1 MRKIIFCAVGIICTT
16 LTYAQVTVAKIFADS
31 MVLQR
36 GMHVPIWGTAH
47 SGEEVTIRFNRQ
59 TKNCISDAKGK
70 WRVDLDAEKEGGPYQ
85 LLVEGK
91 SSAVTIKDV
100 LVGDVW
106 ICSGQSNMEFVVRS
120 GKNSEEEIRNA
131 HYPMIR
137 HVKISTTVAESPR
150 EDLLNSNG
158 WHSALPAFAGD
169 FTAVGYFFAR
179 KLYEELHVPI
189 GLINTTWGGT
199 DVETWTSRDALARDP
214 EFSGMMAALPSLNI
228 DSLSAVREKTMLAQI
243 QRLQGG
249 IPGPAGVMQWK
260 NASFNDVS
268 WPRMQIPSLWEQH
281 VLQNFDGVVW
291 FRKTINLSASEAKNA
306 VQLSLGMIDDNDVT
320 YINGEKAGA
329 TNGYNVKRIYR
340 IPAGLLHEG
349 NNTIAVRVED
359 TGGGGGI
366 YGDADDL
373 KLIGPGTARSLAGE
387 WVFQVESIIKAN
399 SVGPNSYPS
408 LLFNAMVNPLIPY
421 AMKGV
426 IWYQGENNAGRAY
439 QYRTAFPLMIKDWR
453 ARWKQGDFP
462 FYFVQLAS
470 YNSGGGNSSK
480 GSNWAELREA
490 QALTLALPH
499 TGMAVTTDIGESN
512 DIHPKNKQDVGLR
525 LAAVALHDA
534 YGRQN
539 EYSGPVYNSSMTTSG
554 GTVRVDFTHR
564 GAGLITTDPAGQ
576 VKGFE
581 IAGADKIFY
590 PAVAVIEGDHVNVSS
605 PSVSSP
611 VAVRYGWADDA
622 GEANLYN
629 LERFPAAPFR
639 TDSWKGITE
648 VNKYRISG
656 K

>member
-1 MRKIIFCAVGIICTT
+1 MRKTFFCALAVVCTT
-16 LTYAQVTVAKIFADS
+16 IGHGQVAVAKIFADS

-36 GMHVPIWGTAH
+36 GIPVPIWGTAG
-47 SGEEVTIRFNRQ
+47 SGEKVTVRFNRQ

-70 WRVDLDAEKEGGPYQ
+70 WRADLGPEKEGGPYQ
-85 LLVEGK
+85 LLIEG
-91 SSAVTIKDV
+91 SSNAITIKDV

-106 ICSGQSNMEFVVRS
+106 ICSGQSNMEFVVRT

-137 HVKISTTVAESPR
+137 HVKISTTVAETPR
-150 EDLLNSNG
+150 EDLGNNNG
-158 WHSALPAFAGD
+158 WHSAVPAFTGD

-199 DVETWTSRDALARDP
+199 DVETWTSREALARDP
-214 EFSGMMAALPSLNI
+214 EFAGMIAALPSLNI
-228 DSLSAVREKTMLAQI
+228 DSLAAVREKTMLAQI
-243 QRLQGG
+243 GKLQGG
-249 IPGPAGVMQWK
+249 IPAPSQAEQWK
-260 NASFNDVS
+260 DASFNDAS
-268 WPRMQIPSLWEQH
+268 WPKMQIPGLWEQH

-291 FRKTINLSASEAKNA
+291 FRKTIDLSAEEAKNTIDI
-306 VQLSLGMIDDNDVT
+306 SLGMIDDNDVT
-320 YINGEKAGA
+320 YINGEKVGA

-340 IPAGLLHEG
+340 IPPGLLHEG
-349 NNTIAVRVED
+349 KNTIAVRVED

-373 KLIGPGTARSLAGE
+373 KLSGKGSRSIAGE
-387 WVFQVESIIKAN
+387 WLFQVESIIKAN

-421 AMKGV
+421 AIRGV
-426 IWYQGENNAGRAY
+426 IWYQGENNAGRAF
-439 QYRTAFPLMIKDWR
+439 QYRTAFPLMIRDWR

-470 YNSGGGNSSK
+470 YNAGGGNSSK

-490 QALTLALPH
+490 QALTLGVPH
-499 TGMAVTTDIGESN
+499 TGMAVTTDIGESK

-539 EYSGPVYNSSMTTSG
+539 EYSGPVYSSMNISG
-554 GTVRVDFTHR
+554 GTVRVSFTHR

-581 IAGADKIFY
+581 VAGADKIFY

-605 PSVSSP
+605 PSVASP
-611 VAVRYGWADDA
+611 VAVRYAWADDA
-622 GEANLYN
+622 GDANLYN
-629 LERFPAAPFR
+629 LERLPAAPFR

-648 VNKYRISG
+648 ANRYRISG